1 MAIGSPKGCRSYR
14 IHLPSALHSGSP
26 SGPGVDVRRRV
37 VAPLVVSSLASTHTS
52 ELSLPSTLSRLL
64 VNAIERP
71 SGDHAGPS
79 SSQSPEV
86 IWRAVALVLTSNT

>member
-1 MAIGSPKGCRSYR
+1 MAIGSPEGCRSYA
-14 IHLPSALHSGSP
+14 IDLPSGLHAGFP
-26 SGPGVDVRRRV
+26 SGPGSAVRRRV
-37 VAPLVVSSLASTHTS
+37 VVPLVESSLATTQTS

-64 VNAIERP
+64 VNAMTWP

-86 IWRAVALVLTSNT
+86 IWRAAALVLTSKT